1 MRRINVLIF
10 GNVQGIFFRTNIKR
24 VALDLGLKGYVR
36 NSNEEVEAVFEAE
49 EAKIEKILE
58 FCRIGPIGAEVNKIE
73 IKEEEFKGEF
83 DDFKIED

>member
-1 MRRINVLIF
+1 MRRIKVLIF
-10 GNVQGIFFRTNIKR
+10 GSVQGIFFRANIKR

-36 NSNEEVEAVFEAE
+36 NINEEVEAVFEGE

-83 DDFKIED
+83 DDFKVED

>member
-1 MRRINVLIF
+1 MIF
-10 GNVQGIFFRTNIKR
+10 GSVQGIFFRANIKR

-36 NSNEEVEAVFEAE
+36 NINEEVEAVFEGE

-83 DDFKIED
+83 DDFKVED

>member
-1 MRRINVLIF
+1 MRRIKVLIF
-10 GNVQGIFFRTNIKR
+10 GRVQGIFFRTNIKR
-24 VALDLGLKGYVR
+24 IALDLGLKGYVR
-36 NSNEEVEAVFEAE
+36 NINEEVETVFEGE

-83 DDFKIED
+83 DDFKVED

>member
-36 NSNEEVEAVFEAE
+36 NSNEEVEAVFEGE